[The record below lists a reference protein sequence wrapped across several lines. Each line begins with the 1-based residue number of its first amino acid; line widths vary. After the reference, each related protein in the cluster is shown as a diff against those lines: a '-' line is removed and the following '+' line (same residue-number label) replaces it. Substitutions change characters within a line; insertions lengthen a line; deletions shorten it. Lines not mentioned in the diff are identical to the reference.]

1 MSTRTSDARIA
12 RFMAGLATGA
22 VAVLIVAASA
32 SPADAQRRDDD
43 REQSRDYAPSA
54 PVAPMP
60 AAANGGIFQA
70 SQGYA
75 ALYEGNRARRVGD
88 PVTIVLVERT
98 QATKTQG
105 TDYDSSGGFSILPPT
120 TGALSLFSATD
131 ATVSSNRGFNGGGTA
146 SQANQLSGEITVT
159 IAEVYGNGTMLV
171 RGEKRLTLNRGDEFV
186 QISGIIRPSD
196 VDPYNRVASTRV
208 ADARISYTGKGDLAR
223 SSRQGWLSR
232 FFQIIS
238 PF

>member
-1 MSTRTSDARIA
+1 MRSAK
-12 RFMAGLATGA
+12 FLAGLATGA
-22 VAVLIVAASA
+22 LAVLIAAA
-32 SPADAQRRDDD
+32 TATPADAQRRDRDRD
-43 REQSRDYAPSA
+43 REQVREYAPTA

-60 AAANGGIFQA
+60 VAANGGIFQA

-98 QATKTQG
+98 QATKSQG

-131 ATVSSNRGFNGGGTA
+131 ATVSSTRGFNGGGTA

-171 RGEKRLTLNRGDEFV
+171 RGEKRLTLNRGDEYIT
-186 QISGIIRPSD
+186 ISGIIRTAD
-196 VDPYNRVASTRV
+196 VNQYNQVASTRV
-208 ADARISYTGKGDLAR
+208 ADAQISYTGKGDLAR

>member
-1 MSTRTSDARIA
+1 MRSAK
-12 RFMAGLATGA
+12 FLAGLATGA
-22 VAVLIVAASA
+22 LAVVIAAA
-32 SPADAQRRDDD
+32 TVTPADAQRRDRDRD
-43 REQSRDYAPSA
+43 REQVREYAPTA

-60 AAANGGIFQA
+60 VAANGGIFQA

-98 QATKTQG
+98 QATKSQG
-105 TDYDSSGGFSILPPT
+105 TDYDSTGGFSILPPT

-171 RGEKRLTLNRGDEFV
+171 RGEKRLTLNRGDEYIT
-186 QISGIIRPSD
+186 ISGIIRTAD
-196 VDPYNRVASTRV
+196 VNQYNQVASTRV
-208 ADARISYTGKGDLAR
+208 ADAQISYTGKGDLAR